1 MAEAPSRSIRL
12 FGTAEPVAPPR
23 LLKAGP
29 LTAEFEAENLRCVR
43 FSGLEMIR
51 AVDRLARAGGPGDAR
66 SAP

>member
-43 FSGLEMIR
+43 FSASR
-51 AVDRLARAGGPGDAR
+51 
-66 SAP
+66 